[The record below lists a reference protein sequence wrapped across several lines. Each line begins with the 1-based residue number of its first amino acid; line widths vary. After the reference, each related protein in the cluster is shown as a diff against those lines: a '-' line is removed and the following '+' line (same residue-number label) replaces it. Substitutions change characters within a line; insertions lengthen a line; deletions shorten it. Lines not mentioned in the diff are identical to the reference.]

1 MNFSDQTE
9 HLPGTKEEALRRL
22 ALLKYFRKHAVTSMA
37 RSLAQSRYNDLFAKA
52 QRKYKIDLHDA
63 AIAYQQYLKNNQ

>member
-9 HLPGTKEEALRRL
+9 HLPGTKEETLSRL
-22 ALLKYFRKHAVTSMA
+22 ALLKYFRNNAITSMA
-37 RSLAQSRYNDLFAKA
+37 RSLAQNRYNDLLAKA
-52 QRKYKIDLHDA
+52 QRKYQIDKHDA